1 MNIAELVRTAR
12 MDHKL
17 SQKALAKQI
26 STTTKPNGVW
36 ATYVGQ
42 IEKGEK
48 VRSDDVCVELAR
60 ILGLDRD
67 LVLLTACRDRSESHE
82 TRALFDRLLDRT
94 KGQSIEFDDPE
105 IRTLVRRCKPWL
117 ESLAQIRQAHK
128 GREKDVETFLNN
140 LASLDKKQWAAT
152 KLLFKQFA
160 TFEDSSP

>member
-48 VRSDDVCVELAR
+48 VPSDDVCVELAR

-67 LVLLTACRDRSESHE
+67 LVL
-82 TRALFDRLLDRT
+82 
-94 KGQSIEFDDPE
+94 
-105 IRTLVRRCKPWL
+105 
-117 ESLAQIRQAHK
+117 SLIHI
-128 GREKDVETFLNN
+128 
-140 LASLDKKQWAAT
+140 
-152 KLLFKQFA
+152 
-160 TFEDSSP
+160 